1 MAKAIA
7 IVVAIV
13 IIIVAVFG
21 IYLGLTY
28 PRPTANI
35 PVSILVGVETE
46 TVALD
51 QPFLDDKAQVQVTVQ
66 SGAALWSAQIL
77 NGTQILW
84 SHTATQSDQE
94 SYTSDWIQLPS
105 GSYNFTFGTIGGGL
119 DATATVTSK
128 GGFW

>member
-1 MAKAIA
+1 VTKTTT
-7 IVVAIV
+7 IVVAI
-13 IIIVAVFG
+13 IIITVAVLG
-21 IYLGLTY
+21 IYLGITY
-28 PRPTANI
+28 PRTTANI
-35 PVSILVGVETE
+35 PVSISVGVETE
-46 TVALD
+46 TVPFE
-51 QPFLDDKAQVQVTVQ
+51 QPVLDDKAQVQVAVQ